1 MTLSRFSYN
10 GKRCPTCH
18 SEYFFFFLIWIV
30 HAFEFFLDFIFLSN
44 LFPNMRFYIDLLPNL
59 YILMK
64 YSSDCL
70 YVVLCIRIL
79 ITICMNYNQIN
90 CHSQL
95 KH

>member
-1 MTLSRFSYN
+1 MEKDVQLVIVST
-10 GKRCPTCH
+10 
-18 SEYFFFFLIWIV
+18 FFFFLIWIV
-30 HAFEFFLDFIFLSN
+30 HTFEFFLDFIFLSN

-70 YVVLCIRIL
+70 YVVLCICIL
-79 ITICMNYNQIN
+79 ITISVNYNQIN